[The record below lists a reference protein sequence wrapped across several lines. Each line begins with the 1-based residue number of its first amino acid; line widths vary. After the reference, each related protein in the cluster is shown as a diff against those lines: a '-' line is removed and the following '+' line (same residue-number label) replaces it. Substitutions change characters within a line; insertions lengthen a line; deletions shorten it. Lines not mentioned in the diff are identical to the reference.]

1 MSWMNQYIGTDDFDA
16 VRLGVA
22 SSEDIVSW
30 SYGEVLKPET
40 INYRTQKPER
50 DGLFCERIFGPVKDI
65 NPNDPRIKGVR
76 SREMAVDRDGNLVTK
91 SIARRERMGHIK
103 LAVPVAHIWF
113 MRGVPSTIGQ
123 VLDMTVKDIERV
135 VYFAAFMITDIDEDE
150 KQKLMATLEENTV
163 AARDAIKM
171 RYEEARKNEG
181 ANIEELNAAETK
193 ESEELE
199 KGYQTQK
206 EQLDKLVRG
215 GLISEMDYNALS
227 DEHADLI
234 RVEMGAKAIAKFLNE
249 VDVNEMVT
257 KLNEEAAKST
267 GLKAKRIAKRLK
279 TFESLAHAGI
289 SPNDL
294 VLTVLPVIPP
304 DLRPIIS
311 LSGGRF
317 AVSDL
322 NDLYRRVIN
331 RNNRLKRLLELRAPE
346 VICRNEMR
354 MLQEAVDALIDGS
367 NPRSVRAANA
377 AGGRRRRLKSLADIL
392 KGKQGRFRQNLL
404 GKRVDYSGRS
414 VIVVGP
420 ELKIDQCGLPK
431 QMALELFRP
440 FVVSWLV
447 RGEHASSV
455 RAANNMI
462 DAQNEL
468 IWDALDDAIQGRYVL
483 LNRAPS
489 LHRLSIQAFQPKL
502 VEGHAIRLHP
512 LVAEGFNA
520 DYDGDQM
527 AVHLPLSE
535 AAQQEAKTF
544 VSSVNNL
551 IKPADGEAV
560 LAIYQDV
567 VLGAYFVTMDTAESG
582 TKPISFSSLEEAELA
597 FDAGKITLHMP
608 IRVEAKGEMRETT
621 WGRVLLNECLP
632 DDFPYDNSVMTSKR
646 IKALLREIFELYNNE
661 VMARTADNIKSLSFF
676 YETYAGISTSKD
688 DYLTFPESAEII
700 AEAEGREALIQDQF
714 DNGLLNEGERYKA
727 TIGSWREADAQ
738 IKDLVT
744 DKLKSMNT
752 DISLMVNSGARG
764 SASNVKLASA
774 MIGIMV
780 DVYNHEI
787 ELPVRGSFKSG
798 LSPLESFVAS
808 RGARQGLVSTALKT
822 ADSGYLT
829 RRLVD
834 VAQDIFTDDID
845 NSADEGYAIY
855 RSESD
860 ETMIPFNDRLKGRFA
875 AEEVA
880 GYVQKGELITPEI
893 AENIAKDSNIE
904 SVKIESILTTPILD
918 AVPRTAYGY
927 DMAKWKTIEAYQP
940 VGVIAA
946 QSVGEPGTQLTLD
959 TFHSSGV
966 AGSGA
971 VAQGLPRVEELLEAR
986 APKGQALMATLDGI
1000 VEITEEGATQTLT
1013 ITPSGG
1019 KVETIECGDRK
1030 IQIKDGKNVK
1040 AGDVLA
1046 AREDG
1051 KEPVVAPFAG
1061 NAQILDDKIVL
1072 TGKPANPVSFTV
1084 SRDINFVVANGAE
1097 VNAGDRLTLGSLN
1110 LQDLMKY
1117 KGIEATERYILN
1129 EVLRIYAAQGQNIAD
1144 KHLEIIVRQMFSRVV
1159 IDEPNDSHF
1168 IAGEIRS
1175 LASVVESNK
1184 KLTIEGKKPA
1194 EFTRHI
1200 LGITKVAVYSDSFL
1214 SAASFQDT
1222 TRVLIRAAISGQV
1235 DNLRGLK
1242 ENVIIGRK
1250 IPVGTGAISE

>member
-1 MSWMNQYIGTDDFDA
+1 MNQYIGTDDFDA

-22 SSEDIVSW
+22 SSEDILSW
-30 SYGEVLKPET
+30 SFGEVLKPET

-76 SREMAVDRDGNLVTK
+76 SREMAVDREGNLVTK

-135 VYFAAFMITDIDEDE
+135 VYFAAFMITDIDEEE
-150 KQKLMATLEENTV
+150 KQKLLTTLDETTA
-163 AARDAIKM
+163 AAREAIKM
-171 RYEEARKNEG
+171 RYENARKDDG
-181 ANIEELNAAETK
+181 ANIDELNAAETK
-193 ESEELE
+193 EAEELE
-199 KGYQTQK
+199 QSYRTQK
-206 EQLDKLVRG
+206 DQLDKLVKG
-215 GLISEMDYNALS
+215 GLISEMDYNALP
-227 DEHADLI
+227 EEYADLI
-234 RVEMGAKAIAKFLNE
+234 RVEMGAKAIAKFLAE
-249 VDVNEMVT
+249 VDVNEMVA

-331 RNNRLKRLLELRAPE
+331 RNNRLKRLVELRAPE

-527 AVHLPLSE
+527 AVHLPLSA
-535 AAQQEAKTF
+535 AAQEEAKHL

-567 VLGAYFVTMDTAESG
+567 VLGAYFATMDVASEEV
-582 TKPISFSSLEEAELA
+582 KPIAFSSQEEAELA
-597 FDAGKITLHMP
+597 FGAGKITLHTP
-608 IRVEAKGEMRETT
+608 IRVEVKGEVRTTT

-632 DDFPYDNSVMTSKR
+632 KDFPYDNTVMTGKR
-646 IKALLREIFELYNNE
+646 IKAILRDIFEQYGNE
-661 VMARTADNIKSLSFF
+661 EMAQTADNIKNLSFD

-688 DYLTFPESAEII
+688 DYITFPESAEII
-700 AEAEGREALIQDQF
+700 AAAEGREALIQDQF
-714 DNGLLNEGERYKA
+714 ANGLLTEEERYKA
-727 TIGSWREADAQ
+727 TVASWREADAA
-738 IKDLVT
+738 IKNLVT

-764 SASNVKLASA
+764 SSSNVKLASA

-855 RSESD
+855 RSESE
-860 ETMIPFNDRLKGRFA
+860 ETMIPFADRLKGRFA

-880 GYVQKGELITPEI
+880 GYVQKGDLITVEI
-893 AENIAKDSNIE
+893 AENIEKDSNIE
-904 SVKIESILTTPILD
+904 SVKIESILTTPVLD

-927 DMAKWKTIEAYQP
+927 DMAKWQTVDAYQP

-986 APKGQALMATLDGI
+986 NPKGQALMATVDGV
-1000 VEITEEGATQTLT
+1000 VEIVEEGAMKTLT
-1013 ITPSGG
+1013 ITPSTG
-1019 KVETIECGDRK
+1019 KVETIDCGDREVK
-1030 IQIKDGKNVK
+1030 VKDGKNVK

-1046 AREDG
+1046 AKADG
-1051 KEPVVAPFAG
+1051 KEPIVAPFAG
-1061 NAQILDDKIVL
+1061 NAQVLDGKIVL
-1072 TGKPANPVSFTV
+1072 SGKPANPVHYTV
-1084 SRDINFVVANGAE
+1084 AREVNFVVENGGE
-1097 VNAGDRLTLGSLN
+1097 VQAGDRLTLGSLN
-1110 LQDLMKY
+1110 LQELMKY

-1129 EVLRIYAAQGQNIAD
+1129 EILRIYAAQGQNIAD

-1159 IDEPNDSHF
+1159 IDEPNDSRF

-1175 LASVVESNK
+1175 LASVVEENK
-1184 KLTIEGKKPA
+1184 RLEIAGKKPA
-1194 EFTRHI
+1194 EYTRQI
-1200 LGITKVAVYSDSFL
+1200 LGITKVSVYSDSFL

-1235 DNLRGLK
+1235 DSLRGLK

-1250 IPVGTGAISE
+1250 IPVGTGATSNFS

>member
-1 MSWMNQYIGTDDFDA
+1 MNQYIGTDDFDA

-22 SSEDIVSW
+22 SANDIMSW
-30 SYGEVLKPET
+30 SFGEILKPET

-123 VLDMTVKDIERV
+123 ILDMTVKDIERV
-135 VYFAAFMITDIDEDE
+135 VYFAAFMITDVDEE
-150 KQKLMATLEENTV
+150 ERQKLVSALEENTV

-171 RYEEARKNEG
+171 RYEEMRKVEG
-181 ANIEELNAAETK
+181 ANVEELNATETK
-193 ESEELE
+193 ESEEFE
-199 KGYQTQK
+199 KDYQTKKQ
-206 EQLDKLVRG
+206 QLEKLVRG
-215 GLISEMDYNALS
+215 GLMSEMEYNALS

-234 RVEMGAKAIAKFLNE
+234 RVEMGAKAIAKFLAN
-249 VDVNEMVT
+249 VDVAEMVT
-257 KLNEEAAKST
+257 KLNEESEKTS

-279 TFESLAHAGI
+279 TFESLAQAGI

-294 VLTVLPVIPP
+294 ILTILPVIPP

-354 MLQEAVDALIDGS
+354 MLQEAVDALVDGS

-431 QMALELFRP
+431 HMALELFRP

-462 DAQNEL
+462 DAQNDL

-527 AVHLPLSE
+527 AVHLPLSA
-535 AAQQEAKTF
+535 AAQEEAKTL

-567 VLGAYFVTMDTAESG
+567 VLGAYYATMDTADAEA
-582 TKPISFSSLEEAELA
+582 KPIAFSSLEEAELA
-597 FDAGKITLHMP
+597 FDRGTLALQTP
-608 IRVEAKGEMRETT
+608 IRVEVKGEMRETT
-621 WGRVLLNECLP
+621 WGRILLNECLP
-632 DDFPYDNSVMTSKR
+632 ADFPYENSVMTSKR
-646 IKALLREIFELYNNE
+646 IKALLREIFEQYDNE
-661 VMARTADNIKSLSFF
+661 EMARTADNIKALSFK

-688 DYLTFPESAEII
+688 DYIALPESETII
-700 AEAEGREALIQDQF
+700 AEAEGREALIADQF
-714 DNGLLNEGERYKA
+714 NNGLLNEEERYKA
-727 TIGSWREADAQ
+727 IVSSWREADAQ
-738 IKDLVT
+738 IKDLVS
-744 DKLKSMNT
+744 DKLKGMNT

-845 NSADEGYAIY
+845 NSTDPGYAIH
-855 RSESD
+855 RAESEL
-860 ETMIPFNDRLKGRFA
+860 TMIAFADRLKGRFA
-875 AEEVA
+875 AEEVG
-880 GYVQKGELITPEI
+880 GYIQKGELITPEI
-893 AENIAKDSNIE
+893 ALSIEKDSSVE
-904 SVKIESILTTPILD
+904 SVKIESILTTPVLD

-927 DMAKWKTIEAYQP
+927 DMAKWKTVDAHQP

-986 APKGQALMATLDGI
+986 TPKGQALMATVDGT
-1000 VEITEEGATQTLT
+1000 VEITQDGATQTLT
-1013 ITPSGG
+1013 ITPTSG
-1019 KVETIECGDRK
+1019 KVETLELNDRK
-1030 IQIKDGKNVK
+1030 AQIKDGKNVK
-1040 AGDVLA
+1040 AGDILA
-1046 AREDG
+1046 AKDEG
-1051 KEPVVAPFAG
+1051 KNPLIAPFAG
-1061 NAQILDDKIVL
+1061 NVQLLNDKIIL
-1072 TGKPANPVSFTV
+1072 TGKPLSPVNYVV
-1084 SRDINFVVANGAE
+1084 SSDINFVVKNGDSVE
-1097 VNAGDRLTLGSLN
+1097 AGDRLTLGSLN
-1110 LQDLMKY
+1110 LQDLMKH

-1144 KHLEIIVRQMFSRVV
+1144 KHLEIIVRQMFSRVI
-1159 IDEPNDSHF
+1159 IDEPRDSHF

-1175 LASVVESNK
+1175 LASVVEANK
-1184 KLTIEGKKPA
+1184 KLVLEGKQPA
-1194 EFTRHI
+1194 EYTRQI

-1222 TRVLIRAAISGQV
+1222 TRVLIRASISGQV

-1250 IPVGTGAISE
+1250 IPVGTGVTEAA

>member
-1 MSWMNQYIGTDDFDA
+1 MNQYIGTDDFDA

-22 SSEDIVSW
+22 SAADIVSW

-135 VYFAAFMITDIDEDE
+135 VYFAAFMITDIDEEE
-150 KQKLMATLEENTV
+150 KQKMLTALEETTTS
-163 AARDAIKM
+163 ARAAIKM
-171 RYEEARKNEG
+171 RYEEMRKNEG
-181 ANIEELNAAETK
+181 ANIDEINALETK
-193 ESEELE
+193 ESEQLE
-199 KGYQTQK
+199 QSYQTQK
-206 EQLDKLVRG
+206 DQLDKLVRG

-234 RVEMGAKAIAKFLNE
+234 RVEMGAKAIAKFLAD
-249 VDVNEMVT
+249 VDVAEMIA
-257 KLNEEAAKST
+257 KLNEEAEKST

-279 TFESLAHAGI
+279 TFESLSHAGI

-294 VLTVLPVIPP
+294 ILTVLPVIPP

-331 RNNRLKRLLELRAPE
+331 RNNRLKRLMELRAPE

-354 MLQEAVDALIDGS
+354 MLQEAVDALVDGS

-527 AVHLPLSE
+527 AVHLPLSA
-535 AAQQEAKTF
+535 AAQEEAKTF

-567 VLGAYFVTMDTAESG
+567 VLGAYYATRDSHGSNSE
-582 TKPISFSSLEEAELA
+582 PIAFSSLEEAELA
-597 FDAGKITLHMP
+597 FDARKITIHTP
-608 IRVEAKGEMRETT
+608 IRVFVKDEMRETT

-632 DDFPYDNSVMTSKR
+632 EDFPYDNSVMTSKR
-646 IKALLREIFELYNNE
+646 IKALLREIFEQYDNE
-661 VMARTADNIKSLSFF
+661 VMARTADNIKALSFY

-688 DYLTFPESAEII
+688 DYISFPESAEII
-700 AEAEGREALIQDQF
+700 AEAEGREAMIQDQY
-714 DNGLLNEGERYKA
+714 DNGLLNEEERYKA
-727 TIGSWREADAQ
+727 TVGSWREADSQ
-738 IKDLVT
+738 IKNLVT
-744 DKLKSMNT
+744 DKLKSMDT

-798 LSPLESFVAS
+798 LSPLEAFVAS

-855 RSESD
+855 RAESE
-860 ETMIPFNDRLKGRFA
+860 ETMIPFADRLKGRFA
-875 AEEVA
+875 AEDVE

-893 AENIAKDSNIE
+893 AENIANDSNVV

-927 DMAKWKTIEAYQP
+927 DMAKWQTITAYQP

-986 APKGQALMATLDGI
+986 TPKGQALMATVSGA
-1000 VEITEEGATQTLT
+1000 VEITEEGATQTIT
-1013 ITPSGG
+1013 ITPSSG
-1019 KVETIECGDRK
+1019 KVQTLQLEGRTP
-1030 IQIKDGKNVK
+1030 QVKDGKNVK

-1046 AREDG
+1046 AKDDG
-1051 KEPVVAPFAG
+1051 KEPLIAPFAG
-1061 NAQILDDKIVL
+1061 NAQLLDGAIIV
-1072 TGKPANPVSFTV
+1072 TGKPANPVNFTV
-1084 SRDINFVVANGAE
+1084 SRDVNFVVQNGSE
-1097 VNAGDRLTLGSLN
+1097 VEAGDRLTLGSLN
-1110 LQDLMKY
+1110 LQDLMRF

-1159 IDEPNDSHF
+1159 IDEPHDSSF

-1175 LASVVESNK
+1175 LASVVEMNK
-1184 KLTIEGKKPA
+1184 KLELEGKEPA
-1194 EFTRHI
+1194 EYTRQI

-1235 DNLRGLK
+1235 DSLRGLK

-1250 IPVGTGAISE
+1250 IPVGTGVSQE